1 AVGLV
6 EGITHEPDEKCPLTV
21 SATVGLQGVLLAI
34 PPTVLTMS
42 LFARASGL
50 GERYLAWSV
59 LAAIIISGIATALQ
73 AARLGRLG
81 GGHNLVSGTASGFVA
96 VGLLAV
102 NEAGL
107 ETLTTLVVVS
117 SVLQLALGGCLRWL
131 RRIITPVVSGV
142 VLMLISVGIMQIVVA
157 RLGAAE
163 GAPALAEPAV
173 AAVTVAGAAVL
184 GLRAKGVLRLW
195 SPLVGVLAGC
205 VAAGAFGLY
214 SAQRVLDAPWIGV
227 PEPWF
232 PGFDLTP
239 DRQFWA
245 LLPMFLIVSTAT
257 AIKTVGGSVAL
268 QRVSWREPRVTD
280 YRLVQG
286 AVSANGVCG
295 VLSGIAGTL
304 PTWSFEAMSVSLTNF
319 TGVAARRVGY
329 AIGIVLV
336 ALTFLPK
343 VTALLLTIPDPV
355 ISAYLLVIMGMLFV
369 EGFRTVLQDGLEP
382 RKALIV
388 GLSLA
393 VGIGLQGEN
402 AIADL
407 IGGTWGT
414 LLGDGLTMGT
424 LTAVLLTVF
433 IEVSSPRRRRL
444 ELELNMNALPKIDGF
459 LETLATS
466 IGWDEASTSRLRFV
480 GEESLSSLLEMNED
494 EAPRRLIVVARP
506 GAGLVELEF
515 LAVLAE
521 ENIQDQLA
529 YLSNQ
534 TDATEQR
541 EVSLRLLRHFASA
554 VRHRKYSGIDIVTVE
569 VEGSR

>member
-1 AVGLV
+1 
-6 EGITHEPDEKCPLTV
+6 
-21 SATVGLQGVLLAI
+21 
-34 PPTVLTMS
+34 
-42 LFARASGL
+42 
-50 GERYLAWSV
+50 
-59 LAAIIISGIATALQ
+59 
-73 AARLGRLG
+73 
-81 GGHNLVSGTASGFVA
+81 
-96 VGLLAV
+96 
-102 NEAGL
+102 
-107 ETLTTLVVVS
+107 
-117 SVLQLALGGCLRWL
+117 
-131 RRIITPVVSGV
+131 
-142 VLMLISVGIMQIVVA
+142 
-157 RLGAAE
+157 
-163 GAPALAEPAV
+163 
-173 AAVTVAGAAVL
+173 
-184 GLRAKGVLRLW
+184 
-195 SPLVGVLAGC
+195 
-205 VAAGAFGLY
+205 
-214 SAQRVLDAPWIGV
+214 
-227 PEPWF
+227 
-232 PGFDLTP
+232 
-239 DRQFWA
+239 
-245 LLPMFLIVSTAT
+245 MFMIVSTAT

-444 ELELNMNALPKIDGF
+444 ELELNMNALPEIDEF

-494 EAPRRLIVVARP
+494 EAPRRLIVAARP

-541 EVSLRLLRHFASA
+541 EVSLRLLRHFRIGGTSPQ
-554 VRHRKYSGIDIVTVE
+554 VQRHRHSDRGGRRLSLVLCRAGHWE
-569 VEGSR
+569 PRSSCRP

>member
-1 AVGLV
+1 MGLV
-6 EGITHEPDEKCPLTV
+6 EGITHEPDEKCSITV
-21 SATVGLQGVLLAI
+21 SASVGLQGVLLAI
-34 PPTVLTMS
+34 APTVLTMS

-59 LAAIIISGIATALQ
+59 LAAILISGIATALQ
-73 AARLGRLG
+73 AARLGPLG
-81 GGHNLVSGTASGFVA
+81 GGHNLVTGTASGFVA
-96 VGLLAV
+96 VGLVAV

-117 SVLQLALGGCLRWL
+117 SILQLVLGRCLRRL

-142 VLMLISVGIMQIVVA
+142 VIMLISVGIMQVVVA
-157 RLGAAE
+157 RLGPSE

-173 AAVTVAGAAVL
+173 AAVTVAGAALL

-205 VAAGAFGLY
+205 TAAGVFGLY
-214 SAQRVLDAPWIGV
+214 SAQRVMDAPWIGV
-227 PEPWF
+227 PEPWL

-239 DRQFWA
+239 SRQFWA
-245 LLPMFLIVSTAT
+245 LLPMFVIVSTAT

-268 QRVSWREPRVTD
+268 QRVSWREPRVAD

-304 PTWSFEAMSVSLTNF
+304 PTWSFEASSVSLANF
-319 TGVAARRVGY
+319 TGVASRRVGY
-329 AIGIVLV
+329 AIGIMLV

-424 LTAVLLTVF
+424 ITAVLLTVF

-444 ELELNMNALPKIDGF
+444 ELELHMNALPEIDEF

-480 GEESLSSLLEMNED
+480 GEESLSSLLKMNED

-515 LAVLAE
+515 LAVLAD

>member
-1 AVGLV
+1 MGLV
-6 EGITHEPDEKCPLTV
+6 EGITHEPDDKCPLTV
-21 SATVGLQGVLLAI
+21 SASVGLQGLLLAI
-34 PPTVLTMS
+34 APTVLTMS

-59 LAAIIISGIATALQ
+59 LAAILISGIATALQ
-73 AARLGRLG
+73 AARLGRIG

-96 VGLLAV
+96 VGLVAV

-117 SVLQLALGGCLRWL
+117 SVLQLALGGYLRRL

-142 VLMLISVGIMQIVVA
+142 VLMLISVGIMQVVVA
-157 RLGAAE
+157 RLGASE
-163 GAPALAEPAV
+163 GADALAEPVV
-173 AAVTVAGAAVL
+173 AAVTVAGAALL

-195 SPLVGVLAGC
+195 SPMVGVLAGC
-205 VAAGAFGLY
+205 AAAAVFGLY

-227 PEPWF
+227 PEPWL

-239 DRQFWA
+239 GRQFWA

-257 AIKTVGGSVAL
+257 AIKTVGGSVAV

-304 PTWSFEAMSVSLTNF
+304 PTWGFEASSVSLTNF

-329 AIGIVLV
+329 AAGIMLV

-388 GLSLA
+388 GVSLA

-402 AIADL
+402 AVADL

-424 LTAVLLTVF
+424 ITAVLLTVF
-433 IEVSSPRRRRL
+433 IEVSGARRRRI
-444 ELELNMNALPKIDGF
+444 ELELHMNALPEIDQF
-459 LETLATS
+459 LETLATT
-466 IGWDEASTSRLRFV
+466 IGWDEASTGRLRFV
-480 GEESLSSLLEMNED
+480 GEEALSSLLEMNED
-494 EAPRRLIVVARP
+494 EAPRRLVVVARP

-515 LAVLAE
+515 LAGLAD

>member
-1 AVGLV
+1 MGLV

-21 SATVGLQGVLLAI
+21 SGTVGLQGVLLSI

-42 LFARASGL
+42 LFARAAGL

-59 LAAIIISGIATALQ
+59 LAAIMLSGIATALQ

-96 VGLLAV
+96 VGLVAV

-142 VLMLISVGIMQIVVA
+142 VLMLISVGIMQVVVA

-163 GAPALAEPAV
+163 GASALAEPAV

-205 VAAGAFGLY
+205 VAAGLFGLY
-214 SAQRVLDAPWIGV
+214 SAQRVVDAPWIGV
-227 PEPWF
+227 PEPWL
-232 PGFDLTP
+232 PGFDLTLG
-239 DRQFWA
+239 RQFWA
-245 LLPMFLIVSTAT
+245 LLPMFMIVSTAT

-329 AIGIVLV
+329 AIGIMLV

-402 AIADL
+402 AVADL

-444 ELELNMNALPKIDGF
+444 ELELNMNALPEIDEF
-459 LETLATS
+459 LETLATG